1 MKKVKKYYP
10 GTSGLVYDNSKSV
23 GVLAPQ
29 KEDPNK
35 FSTGKFLFPEQK
47 TLGKIVD
54 NKVMSQDYLSSKGP
68 SFMDKAGSF
77 MGNYGDIIGSVGT
90 SIASLINAN
99 KKQDPTGR
107 PYKKGTNMIKYQEGT
122 KSAKNMEYI
131 LEQNRINN
139 AMNTILVANAAN
151 AKRNAELNSRVAPKK
166 LEGKKANVKTD
177 SLKTNKPSLVKYQA
191 GAEEII
197 GPGPLD
203 NLPQMSPEQLKAF
216 NAYDSKKEIAEAI
229 ERVNKMGAPVS
240 PLTPRMASIPT
251 AQIPAMS
258 PKMSSNVAPVQK
270 QSRRERKAENRKL
283 EAMARAPITYNENA
297 FVGPSN
303 EELQLGRLREDAQ
316 SARKT
321 YEARLAGES
330 ARSAYEAKQK
340 GTPITDALLKRSMSS
355 QAFKETMSPYK
366 SFKDMTPAQQ
376 KQYRAGM
383 ASGREFT
390 VEGIG
395 KYAAVSKS
403 EKKPLA
409 KIRKGEDSWT
419 EAQWKDFYKKRNN
432 PIQGQELVRMKNN
445 PYAMAGF
452 NIPFNQPVKQSV
464 NGGKKQKPATNIP
477 SPIMD
482 YKKINKINDI
492 IDSDRKIFKE
502 EKRAFP
508 VSDYY
513 KPFFDSYYGK
523 TIRRVFEIQKNPSAS
538 KVEKITQNKN
548 TVDNTIQREREAYK
562 KRKEQEQTNLKQQ
575 GINAMEK
582 LKKENPQAYDFQ
594 MRLNAKREAL
604 KKQK

>member
-54 NKVMSQDYLSSKGP
+54 RKVMSQDYLSSKGP

-251 AQIPAMS
+251 AQIPTMS

-270 QSRRERKAENRKL
+270 QSRRERKAENERLFKMTRKDESPIEPL
-283 EAMARAPITYNENA
+283 MPKMARLSSEIPTMQPNLKKVEVETPAKKIKYFDYTT
-297 FVGPSN
+297 
-303 EELQLGRLREDAQ
+303 
-316 SARKT
+316 K
-321 YEARLAGES
+321 
-330 ARSAYEAKQK
+330 EAKGGYSRALKSGKTTKEGWLIDPETGLVYKDLRKDKASSKSPIKMKESTVLPGLKSGRPIYTFDTVIEDNKAKTQK
-340 GTPITDALLKRSMSS
+340 GVEKPKLT
-355 QAFKETMSPYK
+355 QA
-366 SFKDMTPAQQ
+366 Q
-376 KQYRAGM
+376 
-383 ASGREFT
+383 
-390 VEGIG
+390 
-395 KYAAVSKS
+395 
-403 EKKPLA
+403 
-409 KIRKGEDSWT
+409 
-419 EAQWKDFYKKRNN
+419 
-432 PIQGQELVRMKNN
+432 
-445 PYAMAGF
+445 
-452 NIPFNQPVKQSV
+452 
-464 NGGKKQKPATNIP
+464 
-477 SPIMD
+477 
-482 YKKINKINDI
+482 
-492 IDSDRKIFKE
+492 IDSAINSINLPKFK
-502 EKRAFP
+502 
-508 VSDYY
+508 
-513 KPFFDSYYGK
+513 G
-523 TIRRVFEIQKNPSAS
+523 
-538 KVEKITQNKN
+538 KN
-548 TVDNTIQREREAYK
+548 TLHPLEYRSK
-562 KRKEQEQTNLKQQ
+562 
-575 GINAMEK
+575 
-582 LKKENPQAYDFQ
+582 
-594 MRLNAKREAL
+594 
-604 KKQK
+604 

>member
-229 ERVNKMGAPVS
+229 ERVNKMGAPIS

-251 AQIPAMS
+251 AQIPTMS

-283 EAMARAPITYNENA
+283 EAMARAPITYNESS
-297 FVGPSN
+297 FVGPMN
-303 EELQLGRLREDAQ
+303 QE
-316 SARKT
+316 
-321 YEARLAGES
+321 
-330 ARSAYEAKQK
+330 QK
-340 GTPITDALLKRSMSS
+340 KSTPILDNLIKRSMSS

-383 ASGREFT
+383 ASGKEFT

-452 NIPFNQPVKQSV
+452 NIPFNQPSKQPSI
-464 NGGKKQKPATNIP
+464 NKEKQKPVTTDSGEKKVNPTTKNTKGKTKDFSLGQKLNIMYMASKAAP
-477 SPIMD
+477 SAYEMLPRTL
-482 YKKINKINDI
+482 YKKFMK
-492 IDSDRKIFKE
+492 
-502 EKRAFP
+502 
-508 VSDYY
+508 
-513 KPFFDSYYGK
+513 
-523 TIRRVFEIQKNPSAS
+523 
-538 KVEKITQNKN
+538 
-548 TVDNTIQREREAYK
+548 
-562 KRKEQEQTNLKQQ
+562 
-575 GINAMEK
+575 
-582 LKKENPQAYDFQ
+582 
-594 MRLNAKREAL
+594 
-604 KKQK
+604 